1 MKKVLFS
8 FVCLILML
16 ILPFATLAETKG
28 QSWYI
33 KRNPT
38 HEQPTTE
45 LADLLDD
52 SAFYVNKN
60 CKTDDKVIYLTFD
73 VGFENGNV
81 GRVLDILKEEE
92 VTGAFFL
99 LAHAIKSQPA
109 LIERME
115 NEGHLL
121 CNHTVRHK
129 DMSTFDKVAF
139 VEELR
144 ALEKIYS
151 ECREGK
157 RLAPFYRPPEGKF
170 SKENLDYAKEMGYK
184 TVFWS
189 LSYADWDDKHAP
201 SDEKAKEI
209 LRNNTHNGAIVLLH
223 PTSDINVRI
232 LRDMIVYWKNQ
243 GYRFGSL
250 EEL

>member
-8 FVCLILML
+8 LVSLLL
-16 ILPFATLAETKG
+16 LLTLPFHCVAESKG
-28 QSWYI
+28 HSWYI
-33 KRNPT
+33 KRNPN
-38 HEQPTTE
+38 HEQPDTE
-45 LADLLDD
+45 LAELLGD

-60 CKTDDKVIYLTFD
+60 CAPDDKVIYLTFD
-73 VGFENGNV
+73 VGYENGNV

-92 VTGAFFL
+92 VEGAFFL
-99 LAHAIKSQPA
+99 LSHVIKSQPA
-109 LIERME
+109 LIERIE

-129 DMSTFDKVAF
+129 DMSTFGKEAF
-139 VEELR
+139 QEELR
-144 ALEKIYS
+144 ALERVYS
-151 ECREGK
+151 ECRKGK

-170 SKENLDYAKEMGYK
+170 SRENLDYAKEMGYK

-189 LSYADWDDKHAP
+189 LSYADWDDKVAP

-223 PTSDINVRI
+223 PTSDINARI
-232 LRDMIVYWKNQ
+232 LRDMITYWKNQ

>member
-1 MKKVLFS
+1 MKKFIFS
-8 FVCLILML
+8 LTCLLL
-16 ILPFATLAETKG
+16 LWALPFASVAEAKG

-33 KRNPT
+33 KRSPN
-38 HEQPTTE
+38 HEQPKSE
-45 LADLLDD
+45 LSCLLGD

-60 CKTDDKVIYLTFD
+60 CSKDDKVIYLTFD
-73 VGFENGNV
+73 VGYENGNV
-81 GRVLDILKEEE
+81 ARVLDILKEEK

-99 LAHAIKSQPA
+99 LAHAIQSQPA
-109 LIERME
+109 LMERME
-115 NEGHLL
+115 QEGHLL

-129 DMSTFDKVAF
+129 DMSAF
-139 VEELR
+139 GKEAFEEELR

-157 RLAPFYRPPEGKF
+157 RLASFYRPPEGKF
-170 SKENLDYAKEMGYK
+170 SKENLDYAKSMGYK

-189 LSYADWDDKHAP
+189 LTYADWNDSVAP
-201 SDEKAKEI
+201 SDEKAKKI
-209 LRNNTHNGAIVLLH
+209 LMDNTHNGAIVLLH

-232 LRDMIVYWKNQ
+232 LRDMITYWKNE

>member
-8 FVCLILML
+8 LTSLLLLLV
-16 ILPFATLAETKG
+16 LPFASAAEAKG

-33 KRNPT
+33 KRNPS
-38 HEQPTTE
+38 HEQPQSE
-45 LADLLDD
+45 LSALLGD
-52 SAFYVNKN
+52 SAFYVNQN
-60 CKTDDKVIYLTFD
+60 CSTDDKVIYLTFD
-73 VGFENGNV
+73 VGYENGNV
-81 GRVLDILKEEE
+81 ARVLDILKEEQ

-109 LIERME
+109 LMERME
-115 NEGHLL
+115 KEGHLL

-129 DMSTFDKVAF
+129 DMSTFDKEAF
-139 VEELR
+139 EEELR
-144 ALEKIYS
+144 TLEKIYS

-157 RLAPFYRPPEGKF
+157 SLAAFYRPPEGKF
-170 SKENLDYAKEMGYK
+170 SKENLIWAKDMGYK

-189 LSYADWDDKHAP
+189 LTYADWNDSVAP
-201 SDEKAKEI
+201 SDEKAKQI
-209 LRNNTHNGAIVLLH
+209 LKDNTHNGAIVLLH

-232 LRDMIVYWKNQ
+232 LKDMIGYWKEQ

-250 EEL
+250 QEL

>member
-1 MKKVLFS
+1 
-8 FVCLILML
+8 
-16 ILPFATLAETKG
+16 
-28 QSWYI
+28 
-33 KRNPT
+33 
-38 HEQPTTE
+38 
-45 LADLLDD
+45 
-52 SAFYVNKN
+52 
-60 CKTDDKVIYLTFD
+60 
-73 VGFENGNV
+73 
-81 GRVLDILKEEE
+81 
-92 VTGAFFL
+92 
-99 LAHAIKSQPA
+99 
-109 LIERME
+109 
-115 NEGHLL
+115 
-121 CNHTVRHK
+121 
-129 DMSTFDKVAF
+129 MSTFDKGAF

-151 ECREGK
+151 ACREGK

-232 LRDMIVYWKNQ
+232 LRDMIVYWKNE